1 MTTEAAPRSGRLS
14 ADDWA
19 REALD
24 QIVEQGVASVA
35 VEPLA
40 RRLGVTKGSFYW
52 HFPSRDALL
61 QAALERWERDEQT
74 AYGALEAIDDATER
88 LRTLFRLIAHH
99 NKTHIIS
106 NSMKTKQDSKGRTAV
121 VEIMLNSPLISD
133 LIFKGEVG
141 EIKEIM
147 KKSRELGMQ
156 TFDQALF
163 DAFEANLIS
172 YEDAIRNADSMN
184 DLRLQIKL
192 TSKRAKDRDL
202 AAGTEHLQI
211 V

>member
-1 MTTEAAPRSGRLS
+1 MTVTAPRSGRLS

-24 QIVEQGVASVA
+24 QIADQGVASVA

-74 AYGALEAIDDATER
+74 AYVALESIDDATER

-99 NKTHIIS
+99 NKTHIIYS
-106 NSMKTKQDSKGRTAV
+106 ELLKPAGHPAVDAVLGHVLERRTGFLFKSFRQSGLSQKDA
-121 VEIMLNSPLISD
+121 LNRARMTYAMYVGVLQLELPKFQNRQPIEGFDGYIDHMMTTLIP
-133 LIFKGEVG
+133 KP
-141 EIKEIM
+141 
-147 KKSRELGMQ
+147 
-156 TFDQALF
+156 
-163 DAFEANLIS
+163 
-172 YEDAIRNADSMN
+172 
-184 DLRLQIKL
+184 
-192 TSKRAKDRDL
+192 
-202 AAGTEHLQI
+202 
-211 V
+211 

>member
-1 MTTEAAPRSGRLS
+1 MTGTAPRSGRLS

-24 QIVEQGVASVA
+24 QIAEQGVASVA

-99 NKTHIIS
+99 NKTHIIYS
-106 NSMKTKQDSKGRTAV
+106 
-121 VEIMLNSPLISD
+121 
-133 LIFKGEVG
+133 
-141 EIKEIM
+141 
-147 KKSRELGMQ
+147 EL
-156 TFDQALF
+156 L
-163 DAFEANLIS
+163 
-172 YEDAIRNADSMN
+172 
-184 DLRLQIKL
+184 K
-192 TSKRAKDRDL
+192 
-202 AAGTEHLQI
+202 AAGHPAVDAVLGHVLERRIGFLFTSFRQAGLSQKDALNRARMTYAMYVGVLQLELPKFQARQPI
-211 V
+211 EGFDGYVDHMMATLVPQKK